1 MSVNPVALEA
11 LSHFSEDWLLIGGTC
26 VVAITIGIILLWL
39 GIILLWLFPPKNED
53 CGCCDGLRPKKV
65 VITK

>member
-1 MSVNPVALEA
+1 MSMNPIALES

-26 VVAITIGIILLWL
+26 VVAITIGVILSC
-39 GIILLWLFPPKNED
+39 LFPPKNED

>member
-39 GIILLWLFPPKNED
+39 FPPKNED